1 MSFLYVICYVYLKEF
16 LSHVPIL
23 SSNGPTRVSSGP
35 TRDFDGT
42 TRDSNGLTGGSNG
55 STGGSNGPT
64 RDFNKSN
71 RGSRSLMRALI
82 GQTEVPVGSFDG
94 QKGASMGKIFAPMS
108 PTKANWGF

>member
-35 TRDFDGT
+35 TRDFNGT
-42 TRDSNGLTGGSNG
+42 TRGSNWLTGGSDG
-55 STGGSNGPT
+55 STGGSNG
-64 RDFNKSN
+64 SN

-82 GQTEVPVGSFDG
+82 GQTGVPVGSFDG
-94 QKGASMGKIFAPMS
+94 QKGASKGKIFAPMS